1 MGNTAGEKQ
10 LLNLV
15 KINLSEEWR
24 HTLSEY
30 DWEAGSMQSLYR
42 FMDLKLEVLFP
53 PLKRI
58 INLLT
63 SLKKPLRRPMSS
75 TWRG

>member
-1 MGNTAGEKQ
+1 MGNTAGDKQ

-15 KINLSEEWR
+15 QVNLSEEWR
-24 HTLSEY
+24 NTLSDY
-30 DWEAGSMQSLYR
+30 DWNAGSMQSLYR
-42 FMDLKLEVLFP
+42 LMDMKLEVFLL
-53 PLKRI
+53 PLKRFI
-58 INLLT
+58 DLLA